1 MADDEFRR
9 FFMLFT
15 DASIIALGAVLY
27 SVSLSLSGKTKCS
40 FIMAK
45 SRLLT
50 VLETD
55 KRKKAAETGIPYN
68 KGKHP
73 LAVNRAELLAT
84 VLGARMFDM
93 LRPELPEGVEVHAW
107 TDSINV
113 ARWLHRGPV
122 TGSVNLDNKIQ
133 EVYTLLPGVKWRHVP
148 GLENPADLCTRPQ
161 TGEQLLA
168 SSLWAQGPSWMAD
181 ESQWPQ
187 QSEEIE
193 SHPDYAQFLKEKDD
207 QEKDYTKMITSS
219 ETDDADS
226 SSQIIGA
233 VRARP
238 PVKRRKYSEPLTDIL
253 FRDNTSWSR
262 VVVTYALILRVRDK
276 ILDIRAKKA
285 KRTKIQTRSSARQQR
300 LEKVAQLE
308 EFKSS
313 EHKYEKIGIDAIEYH
328 TAELALL
335 RLMQKQYDGAR
346 YDMLRKNPELIIDGL
361 AWSSRYDL
369 VVSRSRHCRTE
380 KERSCGFGKDLIH
393 IPLSYTYAS
402 QKYLNRV
409 AEMMIQ
415 AHEETHGAARSTL
428 TTFRVRFWISR
439 GTAMAK
445 WAKRQCPY
453 CIRMDARVVTAPP
466 APLPEYRSSF
476 RRPFEAVGMD
486 FLGPL
491 QKLHDT
497 KQNTYILIF
506 TCSYTRATIL
516 RPLLSESAEAFVS
529 AFNTI
534 RHEFAIDPIDITS
547 DQGSGLTSSY
557 DKTIKDAVELLG
569 QKFPRIRWRFNASR
583 APWWGGFFERLNYII
598 KDRLARCFMSYD
610 ALFTNYATFTE
621 AVAYV
626 MSVLNSRPLT
636 WISDDPDENR
646 HPICPQIFLNFYS
659 KYNFLEE
666 NPWHYGPH
674 RVDYT
679 AAKNEDMKK
688 MYRAKARA
696 YNNLFDVFRE
706 YYISELRSFQNQK
719 KKPSDHKLKVGMM
732 VLFRA
737 KGLFKKD
744 GAGSRRKWKLARIL
758 KLHRSPMDA
767 RVRSVDLAV
776 YDHKRNC
783 TKILPSQSIANI
795 AILETDHDEDPA
807 WLTQARR
814 TYLAQ
819 RDR

>member
-1 MADDEFRR
+1 
-9 FFMLFT
+9 
-15 DASIIALGAVLY
+15 
-27 SVSLSLSGKTKCS
+27 
-40 FIMAK
+40 
-45 SRLLT
+45 
-50 VLETD
+50 
-55 KRKKAAETGIPYN
+55 
-68 KGKHP
+68 
-73 LAVNRAELLAT
+73 
-84 VLGARMFDM
+84 
-93 LRPELPEGVEVHAW
+93 
-107 TDSINV
+107 
-113 ARWLHRGPV
+113 
-122 TGSVNLDNKIQ
+122 
-133 EVYTLLPGVKWRHVP
+133 
-148 GLENPADLCTRPQ
+148 
-161 TGEQLLA
+161 
-168 SSLWAQGPSWMAD
+168 MAD
-181 ESQWPQ
+181 ESQWPPQ
-187 QSEEIE
+187 PEEIE
-193 SHPDYAQFLKEKDD
+193 SHPDYAQFL
-207 QEKDYTKMITSS
+207 QEKENQEKQYVEMTSS
-219 ETDDADS
+219 SHEKEDTP
-226 SSQIIGA
+226 QLIGA

-238 PVKRRKYSEPLTDIL
+238 PIKMRKYSEPLTDIL

-276 ILDIRAKKA
+276 ILDLRAKKLS
-285 KRTKIQTRSSARQQR
+285 RTKIQTRSSAREQR
-300 LEKVAQLE
+300 LQKYAQLE
-308 EFKSS
+308 EIKSS
-313 EHKYEKIGIDAIEYH
+313 EYKHENLGIDAIEYH
-328 TAELALL
+328 TAELCLL

-346 YDMLRKNPELIIDGL
+346 FDMLRKNPEMIIDGL
-361 AWSSRYDL
+361 AWSTRYEL
-369 VVSRSRHCRTE
+369 VVSRSRHCRTQQ
-380 KERSCGFGKDLIH
+380 ERWCGFGKDLIH

-409 AEMMIQ
+409 AELLMIQ
-415 AHEETHGAARSTL
+415 AHEEHHGAARSTL
-428 TTFRVRFWISR
+428 TTFRVRFWVSR

-445 WAKRQCPY
+445 WAKKQCPY
-453 CIRMDARVVTAPP
+453 CIRMDAKVVTAPP
-466 APLPEYRSSF
+466 APLPEYRSAF
-476 RRPFEAVGMD
+476 RRPFEAVGLD

-491 QKLHDT
+491 QKLQDT
-497 KQNTYILIF
+497 KQDTYILLL

-516 RPLLSESAEAFVS
+516 RPLLSESAESFVS

-547 DQGSGLTSSY
+547 DRGSGLTSSY
-557 DKTIKDAVELLG
+557 DKTIKDAIDLLG
-569 QKFPRIRWRFNASR
+569 EKFPRIRWRFNASR

-610 ALFTNYATFTE
+610 KLFTNYATFTE
-621 AVAYV
+621 AVAFV

-706 YYISELRSFQNQK
+706 HYIAELREFQNTK
-719 KKPSDHKLKVGMM
+719 SAPSDYKLKVGMM
-732 VLFRA
+732 VLFRV

-744 GAGSRRKWKLARIL
+744 GAGSRRKWKLARIV
-758 KLHRSPMDA
+758 KLHPSPIDG

-776 YDHKRNC
+776 YDHSRNC

-795 AILETDHDEDPA
+795 AILEADQNENPA
-807 WLTQARR
+807 WLNQARE
-814 TYLAQ
+814 TYLVQ